1 MMFSTLPN
9 TPSRASHAVGSV
21 QFEGKK
27 YTLADIKTK
36 VTQKLQKDNIEYSL
50 AMEAPDN
57 KELWVFVPSD
67 QSMKQYNA
75 AKASILKLPGAKKT
89 PDVNGYESNVIM
101 VNNFK
106 VSLWVDQKMELFDS
120 QKPVT
125 GGLTTFNA

>member
-9 TPSRASHAVGSV
+9 TPSRASHDVGSV